1 MSPYIE
7 TSSERHRILVATV
20 TLILAM
26 LILPAYSQEPSLAEL
41 KQKAEQGDSKAQ
53 FNLGV
58 IHAHGKDVPQDYQE
72 AARWFRLAVEQ
83 GHAEAQFDLGVIHEH
98 GRGVLQD
105 YQEAARWYRAAA
117 DQGLSSG
124 QYNLGVMYDDGRGV
138 TQDYIQAHK
147 WYNLAASKSAG
158 KVREAAAKN
167 RDSVANQMTRE
178 QIAEAQRLAREW
190 KPKR

>member
-41 KQKAEQGDSKAQ
+41 KQKAEQGDSK
-53 FNLGV
+53 
-58 IHAHGKDVPQDYQE
+58 
-72 AARWFRLAVEQ
+72 
-83 GHAEAQFDLGVIHEH
+83 AQFDLGVIHEH